1 MKQLAAYTDAMVV
14 LVNAAS
20 QEQATLIAHALVGE
34 RLAACANI
42 VSPIHSVYRWK
53 NEIQTDIEHLMIIK
67 TRMELL
73 AKVEARVK
81 DLHSYEVPE
90 VIALPIVAGA
100 KSYLDWIIESTSAP
114 PRAASKS
121 RRTTGKGRRQK

>member
-1 MKQLAAYTDAMVV
+1 MKTNTASKPAVVV
-14 LVNAAS
+14 LVNAANA
-20 QEQATLIAHALVGE
+20 EQADSIAQTLVDE

-53 NEIQTDIEHLMIIK
+53 GEVETATEHLMIIK
-67 TRMELL
+67 KRANLV

-81 DLHSYEVPE
+81 ELHSYEVPE

-100 KSYLDWIIESTSAP
+100 KSYLDWVFESTVT
-114 PRAASKS
+114 
-121 RRTTGKGRRQK
+121 RRGKK